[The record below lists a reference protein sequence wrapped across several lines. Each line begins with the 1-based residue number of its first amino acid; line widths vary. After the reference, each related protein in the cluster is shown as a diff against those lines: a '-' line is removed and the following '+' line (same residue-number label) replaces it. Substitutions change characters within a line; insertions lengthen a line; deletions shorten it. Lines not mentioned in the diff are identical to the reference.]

1 MRRAELRKHRSGEY
15 PRPERRSSTRVTV
28 RGQKRLSTVPGYEQR
43 QTAQT
48 AEELRDTV
56 IATENTALA
65 PELEGLVERG
75 LERGHV
81 TLAEINE
88 ALAEAGDEAM
98 PVEEATRELD
108 GMGIEVRD
116 EENGDQRGPVVLP
129 VADGPTDSLE
139 RFLSEI
145 GRYPLLTKVEEIQLA
160 KRVESG
166 DLRAKRRMIESNLRL
181 VVSIAKRYRGQGL
194 GFLDLIQEGT
204 VGLIRAVEKFDWRR
218 DLKFSTYATWWIRQA
233 VARGLADK
241 SRTVRLP
248 VHVVE
253 RVQKINRAERTL
265 TLRLARDPSDEEV
278 AKEARLP
285 LAQVL
290 AVRSAA
296 RSSMSLDEPIGD
308 DGESSVSDLLA
319 DENAIDPSEVVAE
332 EQRRQTLAGA
342 LEALPERQRIV
353 LVRRYG
359 LDGADPFTLDEIA
372 RELGL
377 TRERVRQIEVESLRQ
392 LGALREL
399 QELRPFAA

>member
-1 MRRAELRKHRSGEY
+1 MLVTGNPEATAEL
-15 PRPERRSSTRVTV
+15 ERLIEVGQE
-28 RGQKRLSTVPGYEQR
+28 RGSLSTGEVAEILQETGLD
-43 QTAQT
+43 QTQLEDAYRELE
-48 AEELRDTV
+48 AHGVDLRDD
-56 IATENTALA
+56 APPAETAKLT
-65 PELEGLVERG
+65 
-75 LERGHV
+75 LERV
-81 TLAEINE
+81 A
-88 ALAEAGDEAM
+88 
-98 PVEEATRELD
+98 VEGT
-108 GMGIEVRD
+108 
-116 EENGDQRGPVVLP
+116 
-129 VADGPTDSLE
+129 TDSLE
-139 RFLSEI
+139 RFLQEI
-145 GRYPLLTKVEEIQLA
+145 GRYPLLTKVEEIQLS
-160 KRVESG
+160 KRVEQG
-166 DLRAKRRMIESNLRL
+166 DMEAKRRMIESNLRL

-265 TLRLARDPSDEEV
+265 TLRLARDPTDEEI

-285 LAQVL
+285 IAQVL

-319 DENAIDPSEVVAE
+319 DENALDPSDVVAV
-332 EQRRQTLAGA
+332 EQRNQALAYA
-342 LEALPERQRIV
+342 LDALPQRARMV

-359 LDGADPFTLDEIA
+359 LDGEDPYTLDEIA

-377 TRERVRQIEVESLRQ
+377 TRERVRQIEVETLRQ
-392 LGALREL
+392 LSALREL
-399 QELRPFAA
+399 QDLRMFAA

>member
-1 MRRAELRKHRSGEY
+1 MIVSEDQPDA
-15 PRPERRSSTRVTV
+15 
-28 RGQKRLSTVPGYEQR
+28 
-43 QTAQT
+43 
-48 AEELRDTV
+48 
-56 IATENTALA
+56 I
-65 PELEGLVERG
+65 PELERLIELG
-75 LERGHV
+75 LERGS
-81 TLAEINE
+81 LAAFEVSEI
-88 ALAEAGDEAM
+88 LVEAGLDA
-98 PVEEATRELD
+98 PAIEEACRELEAH
-108 GMGIEVRD
+108 GIDLRD
-116 EENGDQRGPVVLP
+116 ESAPGDAARLALER
-129 VADGPTDSLE
+129 VAVEGTTDSLE
-139 RFLSEI
+139 RFLQEI

-160 KRVESG
+160 KRVEVG
-166 DLRAKRRMIESNLRL
+166 DMAAKRRMIESNLRL

-319 DENAIDPSEVVAE
+319 DENAIDPSDAVAE
-332 EQRRQTLAGA
+332 EQRRQTLADA
-342 LEALPERQRIV
+342 LGALPERQRVV

-359 LDGADPFTLDEIA
+359 LDGQDPFTLDEIA

-392 LGALREL
+392 LAALREL
-399 QELRPFAA
+399 QDLRGFAA

>member
-1 MRRAELRKHRSGEY
+1 MLVTGNPEATAEL
-15 PRPERRSSTRVTV
+15 ERLIEVGQE
-28 RGQKRLSTVPGYEQR
+28 RGSLSTGEVAEILQETGLD
-43 QTAQT
+43 QTQLEDAYRELE
-48 AEELRDTV
+48 AHGVDLRDD
-56 IATENTALA
+56 APPAETAKLT
-65 PELEGLVERG
+65 
-75 LERGHV
+75 LERV
-81 TLAEINE
+81 A
-88 ALAEAGDEAM
+88 
-98 PVEEATRELD
+98 VEGT
-108 GMGIEVRD
+108 
-116 EENGDQRGPVVLP
+116 
-129 VADGPTDSLE
+129 TDSLE
-139 RFLSEI
+139 RFLQEI
-145 GRYPLLTKVEEIQLA
+145 GRYPLLTKVEEIQLS
-160 KRVESG
+160 KRVEQG
-166 DLRAKRRMIESNLRL
+166 DMEAKRRMIESNLRL

-265 TLRLARDPSDEEV
+265 TLRLARDPTDEEI

-285 LAQVL
+285 IAQVL

-319 DENAIDPSEVVAE
+319 DENALDPSDVVAV
-332 EQRRQTLAGA
+332 EQRNQALADA
-342 LEALPERQRIV
+342 LDALPQRARMV

-359 LDGADPFTLDEIA
+359 LDGEDPYTLDEIA

-377 TRERVRQIEVESLRQ
+377 TRERVRQIEVETLRQ
-392 LGALREL
+392 LSALREL
-399 QELRPFAA
+399 QDLRMFAA

>member
-1 MRRAELRKHRSGEY
+1 MLETTG
-15 PRPERRSSTRVTV
+15 T
-28 RGQKRLSTVPGYEQR
+28 
-43 QTAQT
+43 
-48 AEELRDTV
+48 
-56 IATENTALA
+56 TEAP
-65 PELEGLVERG
+65 PELERLLEIGVERG
-75 LERGHV
+75 SLTTVEVTELLTELGLEQQ
-81 TLAEINE
+81 AIED
-88 ALAEAGDEAM
+88 AC
-98 PVEEATRELD
+98 RELEAH
-108 GMGIEVRD
+108 GVELREEVPPAEPVKIAIERSVI
-116 EENGDQRGPVVLP
+116 EGT
-129 VADGPTDSLE
+129 TDSLE
-139 RFLSEI
+139 RFLQEI

-160 KRVESG
+160 KRVEAG
-166 DLRAKRRMIESNLRL
+166 DLVAKRRMIESNLRL

-278 AKEARLP
+278 AREARLP

-319 DENAIDPSEVVAE
+319 DENAIDPSEAVAAD
-332 EQRRQTLAGA
+332 QRRRTLSAA
-342 LEALPERQRIV
+342 LQGLSERQQTV

-359 LDGADPFTLDEIA
+359 LDGSDPCTLDEIA

-399 QELRPFAA
+399 QELRPFAAA

>member
-1 MRRAELRKHRSGEY
+1 MIVTGNH
-15 PRPERRSSTRVTV
+15 PE
-28 RGQKRLSTVPGYEQR
+28 
-43 QTAQT
+43 A
-48 AEELRDTV
+48 
-56 IATENTALA
+56 I
-65 PELEGLVERG
+65 PELERLLELG
-75 LERGHV
+75 LERGSLSTGEVAEVLSEAGLDQPAIEEAYRELEAHGVELRDEPVAAVDETRV
-81 TLAEINE
+81 TLERVS
-88 ALAEAGDEAM
+88 
-98 PVEEATRELD
+98 VEGT
-108 GMGIEVRD
+108 
-116 EENGDQRGPVVLP
+116 
-129 VADGPTDSLE
+129 TDSLE
-139 RFLSEI
+139 RFLQEI

-160 KRVESG
+160 KRVEAG
-166 DLRAKRRMIESNLRL
+166 DLIAKRRMIESNLRL

-290 AVRSAA
+290 AVRAAA

-319 DENAIDPSEVVAE
+319 DENAVDPSDAVAE
-332 EQRRQTLAGA
+332 EQRQRTLTEA
-342 LEALPERQRIV
+342 LDALPERQRVV
-353 LVRRYG
+353 LLRRYG
-359 LDGADPFTLDEIA
+359 LDGSDPATLDEIA

-392 LGALREL
+392 LAALREL
-399 QELRPFAA
+399 QELRMFAA

>member
-1 MRRAELRKHRSGEY
+1 M
-15 PRPERRSSTRVTV
+15 T
-28 RGQKRLSTVPGYEQR
+28 LSIH
-43 QTAQT
+43 QTEA
-48 AEELRDTV
+48 
-56 IATENTALA
+56 I
-65 PELEGLVERG
+65 PELQRLIEAG
-75 LERGHV
+75 LERGSL
-81 TLAEINE
+81 TTGEIVE
-88 ALAEAGDEAM
+88 VLTEAGVDPAATEDVYREIEAQGVELRDEAA
-98 PVEEATRELD
+98 PAESAARIAFERQPLEGT
-108 GMGIEVRD
+108 
-116 EENGDQRGPVVLP
+116 
-129 VADGPTDSLE
+129 TDSLE
-139 RFLSEI
+139 RFLHEI

-160 KRVESG
+160 KRVEAG
-166 DLRAKRRMIESNLRL
+166 DMAAKRRMIESNLRL

-204 VGLIRAVEKFDWRR
+204 IGLIRAVEKFDWRR

-253 RVQKINRAERTL
+253 RLQKINRAERTL

-278 AKEARLP
+278 AEEARLP

-319 DENAIDPSEVVAE
+319 DENAADPSEVVADD
-332 EQRRQTLAGA
+332 QRQETLADA
-342 LEALPERQRIV
+342 LAGLPERQRIV

-359 LDGADPFTLDEIA
+359 LDGQDPFTLDEIA

-392 LGALREL
+392 LASFREL
-399 QELRPFAA
+399 QDLRVFAA

>member
-1 MRRAELRKHRSGEY
+1 MIVAGNH
-15 PRPERRSSTRVTV
+15 PE
-28 RGQKRLSTVPGYEQR
+28 
-43 QTAQT
+43 AF
-48 AEELRDTV
+48 
-56 IATENTALA
+56 
-65 PELEGLVERG
+65 PELDRLIELGVERG
-75 LERGHV
+75 FVSTTEV
-81 TLAEINE
+81 AE
-88 ALAEAGDEAM
+88 AVAEAGLDASAVEDACRDLEAQGVELREEPVLADEAKASVDRSS
-98 PVEEATRELD
+98 VEGT
-108 GMGIEVRD
+108 
-116 EENGDQRGPVVLP
+116 
-129 VADGPTDSLE
+129 TDSLE
-139 RFLSEI
+139 RFLQEI

-160 KRVESG
+160 KRVEAG
-166 DLRAKRRMIESNLRL
+166 DPEAKRRMIESNLRL

-265 TLRLARDPSDEEV
+265 TLRLARDPTDDEI

-285 LAQVL
+285 IAQVL

-319 DENAIDPSEVVAE
+319 DENALDPSDVVAV
-332 EQRRQTLAGA
+332 EQRNQALADA
-342 LEALPERQRIV
+342 LDALPQRARMV

-359 LDGADPFTLDEIA
+359 LDGEDPYTLDEIA

-377 TRERVRQIEVESLRQ
+377 TRERVRQIEVETLRQ
-392 LGALREL
+392 LSALREL
-399 QELRPFAA
+399 QDLRMFAA

>member
-1 MRRAELRKHRSGEY
+1 MIVAGNH
-15 PRPERRSSTRVTV
+15 PE
-28 RGQKRLSTVPGYEQR
+28 
-43 QTAQT
+43 AF
-48 AEELRDTV
+48 
-56 IATENTALA
+56 
-65 PELEGLVERG
+65 PELDRLIELG
-75 LERGHV
+75 LERGFV
-81 TLAEINE
+81 STTEVAE
-88 ALAEAGDEAM
+88 AVAEAGLDASAVEDACRDLEAQG
-98 PVEEATRELD
+98 VEL
-108 GMGIEVRD
+108 RD
-116 EENGDQRGPVVLP
+116 EPQLVD
-129 VADGPTDSLE
+129 DGKPAVDRMSVEGTTDSLE
-139 RFLSEI
+139 RFLQEI

-160 KRVESG
+160 KRVEAG
-166 DLRAKRRMIESNLRL
+166 DPEAKRRMIESNLRL

-278 AKEARLP
+278 AQEARLP
-285 LAQVL
+285 IAQVL
-290 AVRSAA
+290 AVRAAA

-308 DGESSVSDLLA
+308 DGEAAVSDLLA
-319 DENAIDPSEVVAE
+319 DENAVDPSEAVAA
-332 EQRRQTLAGA
+332 EQRHHA
-342 LEALPERQRIV
+342 LTEALAALAERQRVV
-353 LVRRYG
+353 LTRRYG

-377 TRERVRQIEVESLRQ
+377 TRERVRQIEVETLRQ
-392 LGALREL
+392 LAALCEL
-399 QELRPFAA
+399 QELRMDAA

>member
-1 MRRAELRKHRSGEY
+1 MLVTGNPEATAELERLIEVGQERGSLSVGEVA
-15 PRPERRSSTRVTV
+15 EILQET
-28 RGQKRLSTVPGYEQR
+28 GLD
-43 QTAQT
+43 QTQLEDAYRELE
-48 AEELRDTV
+48 AHGVDLRDD
-56 IATENTALA
+56 A
-65 PELEGLVERG
+65 PPPEAAKLT
-75 LERGHV
+75 LERV
-81 TLAEINE
+81 A
-88 ALAEAGDEAM
+88 
-98 PVEEATRELD
+98 VEGT
-108 GMGIEVRD
+108 
-116 EENGDQRGPVVLP
+116 
-129 VADGPTDSLE
+129 TDSLE
-139 RFLSEI
+139 RFLQEI
-145 GRYPLLTKVEEIQLA
+145 GRYPLLTKVEEIQLS
-160 KRVESG
+160 KRVELG
-166 DLRAKRRMIESNLRL
+166 DMEAKRRMIESNLRL

-265 TLRLARDPSDEEV
+265 TLRLARDPTDEEI

-285 LAQVL
+285 IAQVL

-319 DENAIDPSEVVAE
+319 DENALDPSDVVAV
-332 EQRRQTLAGA
+332 EQRNQA
-342 LEALPERQRIV
+342 LSDALDALPQRARMV

-359 LDGADPFTLDEIA
+359 LDGEDPYTLDEIA

-377 TRERVRQIEVESLRQ
+377 TRERVRQIEVETLRQ
-392 LGALREL
+392 LSALREL
-399 QELRPFAA
+399 QDLRMFAA

>member
-1 MRRAELRKHRSGEY
+1 MLTSG
-15 PRPERRSSTRVTV
+15 T
-28 RGQKRLSTVPGYEQR
+28 
-43 QTAQT
+43 
-48 AEELRDTV
+48 
-56 IATENTALA
+56 TEPV
-65 PELEGLVERG
+65 PELERLLELG
-75 LERGHV
+75 LERGSLTTAEV
-81 TLAEINE
+81 TEVLG
-88 ALAEAGDEAM
+88 EAGVDATVAEEVYRELEAHG
-98 PVEEATRELD
+98 VELREEAPPQES
-108 GMGIEVRD
+108 V
-116 EENGDQRGPVVLP
+116 QVVLER
-129 VADGPTDSLE
+129 VTIEGTTDSLE
-139 RFLSEI
+139 RFLQEI

-160 KRVESG
+160 KRVERG
-166 DLRAKRRMIESNLRL
+166 DLAAKRRMIESNLRL

-265 TLRLARDPSDEEV
+265 VLRLAREPSDEEV
-278 AKEARLP
+278 AREARLP

-296 RSSMSLDEPIGD
+296 RSAMSLDEPIGD
-308 DGESSVSDLLA
+308 DGELSVSDLLA
-319 DENAIDPSEVVAE
+319 DENAVDPSEAVAV
-332 EQRRQTLAGA
+332 EQRKRALTDA
-342 LEALPERQRIV
+342 LEGLSDRARIV
-353 LVRRYG
+353 VVRRYG
-359 LDGADPFTLDEIA
+359 LDGSDPCTLDEIA
-372 RELGL
+372 RQLGL

-399 QELRPFAA
+399 QELRSFAA

>member
-1 MRRAELRKHRSGEY
+1 MPNMLETTTTEAEA
-15 PRPERRSSTRVTV
+15 P
-28 RGQKRLSTVPGYEQR
+28 
-43 QTAQT
+43 
-48 AEELRDTV
+48 
-56 IATENTALA
+56 
-65 PELEGLVERG
+65 PELERLLELG
-75 LERGHV
+75 LERGSLTVGEVTELLTEIGFEPPAIEEALRELEAHGVELREEPPPVESVKTALEHV
-81 TLAEINE
+81 T
-88 ALAEAGDEAM
+88 
-98 PVEEATRELD
+98 
-108 GMGIEVRD
+108 IE
-116 EENGDQRGPVVLP
+116 GT
-129 VADGPTDSLE
+129 TDSLE
-139 RFLSEI
+139 RFLQEI

-166 DLRAKRRMIESNLRL
+166 DLAAKRRMIESNLRL

-265 TLRLARDPSDEEV
+265 TLRLARDPTDEEI

-285 LAQVL
+285 IAQVL

-319 DENAIDPSEVVAE
+319 DENALDPSDVVAV
-332 EQRRQTLAGA
+332 EQRNQALADA
-342 LEALPERQRIV
+342 LDALPQRARMV

-359 LDGADPFTLDEIA
+359 LDGEDPYTLDEIA

-377 TRERVRQIEVESLRQ
+377 TRERVRQIEVETLRQ
-392 LGALREL
+392 LSALREL
-399 QELRPFAA
+399 QDLRMFAA

>member
-1 MRRAELRKHRSGEY
+1 MLVTGNPEATAELERLIEVGQERGSLSVGEVA
-15 PRPERRSSTRVTV
+15 EILQET
-28 RGQKRLSTVPGYEQR
+28 GLD
-43 QTAQT
+43 QTQLEDAYRELE
-48 AEELRDTV
+48 AHGVDLRDD
-56 IATENTALA
+56 APPAETAKLT
-65 PELEGLVERG
+65 
-75 LERGHV
+75 LERV
-81 TLAEINE
+81 A
-88 ALAEAGDEAM
+88 
-98 PVEEATRELD
+98 VEGT
-108 GMGIEVRD
+108 
-116 EENGDQRGPVVLP
+116 
-129 VADGPTDSLE
+129 TDSLE
-139 RFLSEI
+139 RFLQEI
-145 GRYPLLTKVEEIQLA
+145 GRYPLLTKVEEIQLS
-160 KRVESG
+160 KRVEQG
-166 DLRAKRRMIESNLRL
+166 DMEAKRRMIESNLRL

-265 TLRLARDPSDEEV
+265 TLRLARDPTDEEI

-285 LAQVL
+285 IAQVL

-319 DENAIDPSEVVAE
+319 DENALDPSDVVAV
-332 EQRRQTLAGA
+332 EQRNQALADA
-342 LEALPERQRIV
+342 LDALPQRARMV

-359 LDGADPFTLDEIA
+359 LDGEDPYTLDEIA

-377 TRERVRQIEVESLRQ
+377 TRERVRQIEVETLRQ
-392 LGALREL
+392 LSALREL
-399 QELRPFAA
+399 QDLRMFAA

>member
-1 MRRAELRKHRSGEY
+1 MLVTGNPEATAEL
-15 PRPERRSSTRVTV
+15 ERLIEVGQE
-28 RGQKRLSTVPGYEQR
+28 RGSLSTGEVAEILQETGLD
-43 QTAQT
+43 QTQLEDAYRELE
-48 AEELRDTV
+48 AHGVDLRDD
-56 IATENTALA
+56 APPAETAKLT
-65 PELEGLVERG
+65 
-75 LERGHV
+75 LERV
-81 TLAEINE
+81 A
-88 ALAEAGDEAM
+88 
-98 PVEEATRELD
+98 VEGT
-108 GMGIEVRD
+108 
-116 EENGDQRGPVVLP
+116 
-129 VADGPTDSLE
+129 TDSLE
-139 RFLSEI
+139 RFLQEI
-145 GRYPLLTKVEEIQLA
+145 GRYPLLTKVEEIQLS
-160 KRVESG
+160 KRVEQG
-166 DLRAKRRMIESNLRL
+166 DMEAKRRMIESNLRL

-265 TLRLARDPSDEEV
+265 TLRLARDPTDEEV

-285 LAQVL
+285 IAQVL

-319 DENAIDPSEVVAE
+319 DENALDPSDVVAV
-332 EQRRQTLAGA
+332 EQRNQALADA
-342 LEALPERQRIV
+342 LDALPQRARMV

-359 LDGADPFTLDEIA
+359 LDGEDPYTLDEIA

-377 TRERVRQIEVESLRQ
+377 TRERVRQIEVETLPQ
-392 LGALREL
+392 LSALREL
-399 QELRPFAA
+399 QDLRMFAA

>member
-1 MRRAELRKHRSGEY
+1 MLVTGNPEATAELERLIEVGQERGSLSVGEVA
-15 PRPERRSSTRVTV
+15 EILQET
-28 RGQKRLSTVPGYEQR
+28 GLD
-43 QTAQT
+43 QTQLEDAYRELE
-48 AEELRDTV
+48 AHGVDLRDD
-56 IATENTALA
+56 A
-65 PELEGLVERG
+65 PPPEAAKLT
-75 LERGHV
+75 LERV
-81 TLAEINE
+81 A
-88 ALAEAGDEAM
+88 
-98 PVEEATRELD
+98 VEGT
-108 GMGIEVRD
+108 
-116 EENGDQRGPVVLP
+116 
-129 VADGPTDSLE
+129 TDSLE
-139 RFLSEI
+139 RFLQEI
-145 GRYPLLTKVEEIQLA
+145 GRYPLLTKVEEIQLS
-160 KRVESG
+160 KRVELG
-166 DLRAKRRMIESNLRL
+166 DMEAKRRMIESNLRL

-265 TLRLARDPSDEEV
+265 TLRLARDPTDEEI

-285 LAQVL
+285 IAQVL

-319 DENAIDPSEVVAE
+319 DENALDPSDVVAV
-332 EQRRQTLAGA
+332 EQRNQALADA
-342 LEALPERQRIV
+342 LDALPQRARMV

-359 LDGADPFTLDEIA
+359 LDGEDPYTLDEIA

-377 TRERVRQIEVESLRQ
+377 TRERVRQIEVETLRQ
-392 LGALREL
+392 LSALREL
-399 QELRPFAA
+399 QDLRMFAA

>member
-1 MRRAELRKHRSGEY
+1 MLVTGNPEATAEL
-15 PRPERRSSTRVTV
+15 ERLIEVGQE
-28 RGQKRLSTVPGYEQR
+28 RGSLSTGEV
-43 QTAQT
+43 
-48 AEELRDTV
+48 AEILQETGLDPTQLEDAYRELEAHGVDLRDD
-56 IATENTALA
+56 APPAETAKLT
-65 PELEGLVERG
+65 
-75 LERGHV
+75 LERV
-81 TLAEINE
+81 A
-88 ALAEAGDEAM
+88 
-98 PVEEATRELD
+98 VEGT
-108 GMGIEVRD
+108 
-116 EENGDQRGPVVLP
+116 
-129 VADGPTDSLE
+129 TDSLE
-139 RFLSEI
+139 RFLQEI
-145 GRYPLLTKVEEIQLA
+145 GRYPLLTKVEEIQLS
-160 KRVESG
+160 KRVEQG
-166 DLRAKRRMIESNLRL
+166 DMEAKRRMIESNLRL

-265 TLRLARDPSDEEV
+265 TLRLARDPTDEEI

-285 LAQVL
+285 IAQVL

-319 DENAIDPSEVVAE
+319 DENALDPSDVVAV
-332 EQRRQTLAGA
+332 EQRNQALADA
-342 LEALPERQRIV
+342 LDALPQRARMV

-359 LDGADPFTLDEIA
+359 LDGEDPYTLDEIA

-377 TRERVRQIEVESLRQ
+377 TRERVRQIEVETLRQ
-392 LGALREL
+392 LSALREL
-399 QELRPFAA
+399 QDLRMFAA

>member
-1 MRRAELRKHRSGEY
+1 MLVTGNPEATAEL
-15 PRPERRSSTRVTV
+15 ERLIEVGQE
-28 RGQKRLSTVPGYEQR
+28 RGSLSTGEVAEILQETGLD
-43 QTAQT
+43 QTQLEDAYRELE
-48 AEELRDTV
+48 AHGVDLRDD
-56 IATENTALA
+56 APPAETAKLT
-65 PELEGLVERG
+65 
-75 LERGHV
+75 LERV
-81 TLAEINE
+81 A
-88 ALAEAGDEAM
+88 
-98 PVEEATRELD
+98 VEGT
-108 GMGIEVRD
+108 
-116 EENGDQRGPVVLP
+116 
-129 VADGPTDSLE
+129 TDSLE
-139 RFLSEI
+139 RFLQEI
-145 GRYPLLTKVEEIQLA
+145 GRYPLLTKVEEIQLS
-160 KRVESG
+160 KRVEQG
-166 DLRAKRRMIESNLRL
+166 DMEAKRRMIESNLRL

-265 TLRLARDPSDEEV
+265 TLRLARDPTDEEI

-285 LAQVL
+285 IAQVL

-319 DENAIDPSEVVAE
+319 DENALDPSDVVAV
-332 EQRRQTLAGA
+332 EQRNQA
-342 LEALPERQRIV
+342 LSDALDALPQRARMV

-359 LDGADPFTLDEIA
+359 LDGEDPYTLDEIA

-377 TRERVRQIEVESLRQ
+377 TRERVRQIEVETLRQ
-392 LGALREL
+392 LSALREL
-399 QELRPFAA
+399 QDLRMFAA